1 MERKKGS
8 KYEVNAIELEVRNGW
23 IIRSDDEPKLDNKAF

>member
-8 KYEVNAIELEVRNGW
+8 EYELNVIELEVRNRW